1 VTATVVPYGDSA
13 LLIQVDG
20 ATAALGLVAALGE
33 ARAAGSEPPGLGAI
47 VAGAGNVV
55 VRFDP
60 GAPRPDLVEEWVREV
75 AGRPHDPNRDGPGR
89 LVEVPVVFDG
99 PDLDPVAVTTGLTP
113 DAVVELLTGA
123 ELRVAFLGFS
133 PGFPYLVGLPAAL
146 ATIARRPTPRTS
158 VPAGSVA
165 VAGGFAAVYPQS
177 TPGGWQ
183 LLGHTGFRLFDP
195 GRPPYATLRVGDT
208 VRFIRA
214 STIRSP
220 PAAGAD
226 PRRSHPPQPPADG
239 ARTAEILEPGL
250 LSLIED
256 GGRGP
261 VAALGIPESGAA
273 DADSLRLAN
282 RLAGNADGDAAVE
295 ITVLGPTLRFSD
307 PVHLAVVGCR
317 PGGVEVRVEG
327 HPVPS
332 DAVLPVHRGQVV
344 HIGRVSVGLRA
355 YLAVSGGFAGPEV
368 VGSRST
374 DMLSGLGPAPLAA
387 GDRLELGA
395 PVRPRGLLAPP
406 ARVAPSGSPTTIR
419 VLPGPH
425 RFPAA
430 DLDRLTSVVWT
441 VDGASNRIGLRLR
454 GGDGPVVRMAP
465 DVEVDS
471 TAMITGAVQV
481 PPDGDP
487 IILMP
492 DHATVGGYPVIACV
506 ISADLA
512 ALGQLR
518 PGDTLTFLMVE
529 PSEARDL
536 LRSKERHLADRVTG
550 WYPTGAGT

>member
-1 VTATVVPYGDSA
+1 M
-13 LLIQVDG
+13 
-20 ATAALGLVAALGE
+20 
-33 ARAAGSEPPGLGAI
+33 
-47 VAGAGNVV
+47 
-55 VRFDP
+55 
-60 GAPRPDLVEEWVREV
+60 
-75 AGRPHDPNRDGPGR
+75 
-89 LVEVPVVFDG
+89 
-99 PDLDPVAVTTGLTP
+99 
-113 DAVVELLTGA
+113 
-123 ELRVAFLGFS
+123 
-133 PGFPYLVGLPAAL
+133 
-146 ATIARRPTPRTS
+146 
-158 VPAGSVA
+158 
-165 VAGGFAAVYPQS
+165 
-177 TPGGWQ
+177 
-183 LLGHTGFRLFDP
+183 
-195 GRPPYATLRVGDT
+195 
-208 VRFIRA
+208 
-214 STIRSP
+214 
-220 PAAGAD
+220 
-226 PRRSHPPQPPADG
+226 
-239 ARTAEILEPGL
+239 
-250 LSLIED
+250 
-256 GGRGP
+256 
-261 VAALGIPESGAA
+261 
-273 DADSLRLAN
+273 
-282 RLAGNADGDAAVE
+282 E

-317 PGGVEVRVEG
+317 PGGVEVRVAG

-344 HIGRVSVGLRA
+344 HIGRVSAGLRA

-374 DMLSGLGPAPLAA
+374 DLLSGLGPAPLSA

-395 PVRPRGLLAPP
+395 PVRPRGLLAAP

-430 DLDRLTSVVWT
+430 DLDRLTTVVWT
-441 VDGASNRIGLRLR
+441 VDGDSNRIGLRLR

-465 DVEVDS
+465 EVEVDS

-512 ALGQLR
+512 ALGQVR
-518 PGDTLTFLMVE
+518 PGDTLAFLMVE
-529 PSEARDL
+529 ASEARDR

>member
-1 VTATVVPYGDSA
+1 MTATVVPYGDSA
-13 LLIQVDG
+13 VLIQVDD

-33 ARAAGSEPPGLGAI
+33 ARATGSEPPGLGAI

-60 GAPRPDLVEEWVREV
+60 AAPRPDHVEEWVREV
-75 AGRPHDPNRDGPGR
+75 AGRPQDPNRARPGR

-99 PDLDPVAVTTGLTP
+99 PDLDAVAAAIGLTP

-183 LLGHTGFRLFDP
+183 LLGQTGFRLFDP

-214 STIRSP
+214 STLRPP
-220 PAAGAD
+220 PAPGAD
-226 PRRSHPPQPPADG
+226 PSRSHPPQPPADG
-239 ARTAEILEPGL
+239 TRTAEILDPGL

-317 PGGVEVRVEG
+317 PGGVEVRVAG

-344 HIGRVSVGLRA
+344 HIGRVSAGLRA

-374 DMLSGLGPAPLAA
+374 DLLSGLGPAPLSA

-395 PVRPRGLLAPP
+395 PVRPRGLLAAP

-430 DLDRLTSVVWT
+430 DLDRLTTVVWT
-441 VDGASNRIGLRLR
+441 VDGDSNRIGLRLR

-465 DVEVDS
+465 EVEVDS

-512 ALGQLR
+512 ALGQVR
-518 PGDTLTFLMVE
+518 PGDTLAFLMVE
-529 PSEARDL
+529 ASEARDR